1 MLALAFMLVALILFV
16 IAALGVEAGRYN
28 LIAIGLAFM
37 AASFLVG
44 LTHP

>member
-16 IAALGVEAGRYN
+16 IAALGVDVGRYN
-28 LIAIGLAFM
+28 LISLGLAFM

-44 LTHP
+44 LTHQ